1 MSTDNC
7 HQLLVLD
14 KAVGMTSRAA
24 VDRAARWFP
33 RGARIGHTGTLD
45 PLASGVLVL
54 CVGQA
59 TRLAEYVQCL
69 PKTYLAEV
77 TLGAHSAT
85 DDAEGPISVREG
97 GTQPDLAEVTAALAK
112 FIGEIRQTPPG
123 YSAAKV
129 HGRRAYALARRGEH
143 AQLSARTV
151 RIDAIDVLAFA
162 YPKLSLKIDC
172 GKGTYIRA
180 LARDLGETLGCGAY
194 LSGLRR
200 TAVGPFVPE
209 VAIPLDADAET
220 AAKKLLPLTAAIAHL
235 PRITASGEDAWKIAH
250 GQTLRSNSTIVAD
263 EIAIFNQSDRLV
275 AIAAVQGDVLK
286 PIRVFSA

>member
-1 MSTDNC
+1 MTADNC

-24 VDRAARWFP
+24 VDHAARWFP

-59 TRLAEYVQCL
+59 TRLTEYVQCL

-77 TLGAHSAT
+77 TLGARSAT
-85 DDAEGPISVREG
+85 DDAEGPISACEVD
-97 GTQPDLAEVTAALAK
+97 TPPDLAAVTAALAR
-112 FIGEIRQTPPG
+112 FIGEIRQTPPAF
-123 YSAAKV
+123 SAAKV
-129 HGRRAYALARRGEH
+129 RGRRAYALARRGEH

-151 RIDAIDVLAFA
+151 RIDAIEVLAFA

-172 GKGTYIRA
+172 GKGTYIRS
-180 LARDLGETLGCGAY
+180 LARDLGDLLGCGAY

-200 TAVGPFVPE
+200 TAVGPFVPKM
-209 VAIPLDADAET
+209 AIPLDADAET
-220 AAKKLLPLTAAIAHL
+220 VAKKLLPLATAIAHL
-235 PRITASGEDAWKIAH
+235 PRITASDEDARRIAH
-250 GQTLRSNSTIVAD
+250 GQTVRSISTIAAD
-263 EIAIFNQSDRLV
+263 EIAVFDQAGRLV
-275 AIAAVQGDVLK
+275 AIVEVQGDVLK
-286 PIRVFSA
+286 PIRVFTA

>member
-14 KAVGMTSRAA
+14 KSAGMTSRAA

-33 RGARIGHTGTLD
+33 RGTRLGHTGTLD

-69 PKTYLAEV
+69 PKSYLAEV
-77 TLGAHSAT
+77 TLGARSAT
-85 DDAEGPISVREG
+85 DDAEGPLSICEVDAP
-97 GTQPDLAEVTAALAK
+97 PDLAAVSAALAK
-112 FIGEIRQTPPG
+112 FIGEIRQTPPA

-129 HGRRAYALARRGEH
+129 HGRRAYVLARRGEH
-143 AQLSARTV
+143 SQLSARMV
-151 RIDAIDVLAFA
+151 RIDAIDILEFA
-162 YPKLSLKIDC
+162 YPKLLLKVDC
-172 GKGTYIRA
+172 GKGTYIRS
-180 LARDLGETLGCGAY
+180 LARDLGEMLGCGAY

-209 VAIPLDADAET
+209 MAIPLDADAET
-220 AAKKLLPLTAAIAHL
+220 AAKKLLPLAAAIAHL
-235 PRITASGEDAWKIAH
+235 PRVTAADEDARRIAH
-250 GQTLRSNSTIVAD
+250 GQAVRLNSTIAAE
-263 EIAIFNQSDRLV
+263 EIAVFDQADRLI
-275 AIAAVQGDVLK
+275 AIAAVRGEVLK